1 MRCGRHDADNSLCHN
16 LLTSPIP
23 ASGRVGAHA
32 CPRTRLARTMPV
44 WCPVSSTHCVSK
56 EGMMSVAK
64 VIEITADSE
73 KGFDDAVRRGIE
85 KAGETLDNIRAA
97 WIANQEVLVEDNR
110 VRTYR
115 VHLRVTFVLG

>member
-1 MRCGRHDADNSLCHN
+1 
-16 LLTSPIP
+16 
-23 ASGRVGAHA
+23 
-32 CPRTRLARTMPV
+32 
-44 WCPVSSTHCVSK
+44 
-56 EGMMSVAK
+56 MSVAK

-97 WIANQEVLVEDNR
+97 WVANQEVFVEDNR

-115 VHLRVTFVLG
+115 VHLKVTFVLA

>member
-1 MRCGRHDADNSLCHN
+1 
-16 LLTSPIP
+16 
-23 ASGRVGAHA
+23 
-32 CPRTRLARTMPV
+32 
-44 WCPVSSTHCVSK
+44 
-56 EGMMSVAK
+56 MSVAK